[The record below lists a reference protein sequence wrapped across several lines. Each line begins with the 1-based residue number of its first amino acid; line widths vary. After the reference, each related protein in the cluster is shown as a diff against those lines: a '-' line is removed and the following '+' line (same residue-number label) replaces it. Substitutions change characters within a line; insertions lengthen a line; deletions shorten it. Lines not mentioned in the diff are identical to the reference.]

1 MQNTSTKKI
10 TFLLTSLIS
19 GGEERIASVLA
30 HHIAPTQELHIVLFN
45 EPIDFDLPNNIK
57 VKILRPVYASRI
69 KRILTL
75 PLIFW
80 RYYQYCQE
88 EHITHSLSFD
98 NLANFANCG
107 LKLLGWEGKAYLRE
121 VNHVSTRYPATTL
134 YGRTYRWLIQ
144 KLYPY
149 ADGLFMNA
157 ARIGT
162 DLRENYGLDIPMELS
177 VNPIDLAKIRQQG
190 LNKIDAK
197 GIYTFIH
204 VGALRP
210 QKNHVLLI
218 KAFAKLPHLRI
229 QLWLVGKG
237 ALMTEMKQLVVDL
250 KLQDKIQFLGFQA
263 NPFQFMASADCMV
276 MSSHFEG
283 LPNVFLEALACG
295 LPIIS
300 TDCPS
305 GPREILAPDTDANK
319 RTKETLEFAKYG
331 ILTPVGNAT
340 KLAEAMQYMYENN
353 RYRKSDFFKERV
365 KPFSVEKVVN
375 KLLRDMELDD

>member
-1 MQNTSTKKI
+1 M
-10 TFLLTSLIS
+10 IS

-30 HHIAPTQELHIVLFN
+30 LHMATTQEVHIVLFN
-45 EPIDFDLPNNIK
+45 EPIDFDLPDTIK
-57 VKILRPVYASRI
+57 VKILRPVYTSRI

-75 PLIFW
+75 PVIFW
-80 RYYQYCQE
+80 RYYQYCQQE
-88 EHITHSLSFD
+88 KITDSLSFD

-107 LKLLGWEGKAYLRE
+107 LKLLGWQGKAYLRE
-121 VNHVSTRYPATTL
+121 VNHVSTRYPATTF

-144 KLYPY
+144 KLYPSS
-149 ADGLFMNA
+149 DGLFMNA

-162 DLRENYGLDIPMELS
+162 DLRENYGLNIPMKLS
-177 VNPIDLAKIRQQG
+177 VNPIDLAKITQEG
-190 LNKIDAK
+190 LTKIDTK

-210 QKNHVLLI
+210 QKNHILLI
-218 KAFAKLPHLRI
+218 KAFAKVKHLPV

-237 ALMTEMKQLVVDL
+237 ALLPEMKQLVVEL
-250 KLQDKIQFLGFQA
+250 NLQDKIQFLGFQA

-283 LPNVFLEALACG
+283 LPNVFLEGLACG

-305 GPREILAPDTDANK
+305 GPREILAPDTNANK
-319 RTKETLEFAKYG
+319 KIKKDLEFAKYG
-331 ILTPVGNAT
+331 ILTPIGNAA

-365 KPFSVEKVVN
+365 QPFRVEKVVD
-375 KLLRDMELDD
+375 KLLQDMKLGD